1 MGFRV
6 TIEQGKRR
14 VEYLSSSDM
23 VKGNV
28 LPKIYDYFSNG
39 CARVN
44 GLPQVPSEF
53 SVLSPEHEECICGD
67 DVKSD
72 ILRYFEEG
80 LANGSMLNS
89 GEYMSIKV
97 APVGYPTEHIT
108 ENHPEIGLSLL
119 YL

>member
-1 MGFRV
+1 MAFRV

-23 VKGNV
+23 VKDNV

-39 CARVN
+39 CARVD
-44 GLPQVPSEF
+44 GLPQVPSVF
-53 SVLSPEHEECICGD
+53 SVVAPEHEGCICGD

-72 ILRYFEEG
+72 ILSYFRKG
-80 LANGSMLNS
+80 LADGSMLNS

-97 APVGYPTEHIT
+97 APVGYPTNHNL